1 MNDEV
6 NAYVEYLLKF
16 GELTRPQMP
25 KIDHS
30 AYSDSEYKN
39 AINDVMRDYENVDDF
54 DITIKYLK
62 GE

>member
-16 GELTRPQMP
+16 GELNRPQMP
-25 KIDHS
+25 KIDYS

-39 AINDVMRDYENVDDF
+39 AIDEIVKDFEQIDDLGV
-54 DITIKYLK
+54 TIKHLK

>member
-1 MNDEV
+1 
-6 NAYVEYLLKF
+6 LKF

-39 AINDVMRDYENVDDF
+39 AINDVMKDYENVDDF
-54 DITIKYLK
+54 DITIKFLK